1 MKFDHIGLVAPSLE
15 QGREALQAILEI
27 REWTAD
33 FADPVNKVH
42 VQFGRD
48 SSGIC
53 YELIAP
59 LGDDAPIAKALS
71 SGRNILNHVA
81 YLVPD
86 LAAARDRLRTAGAV
100 PTAEPNPAIAYGGSR
115 IQFFVTQLRF
125 IIELIEAPGHQHQ
138 YMPLPLP

>member
-1 MKFDHIGLVAPSLE
+1 MQFDHIGVVTATLAE
-15 QGREALQAILEI
+15 GREALQKIFDI
-27 REWTAD
+27 REWTAEFSD
-33 FADPVNKVH
+33 AVNKVH

-59 LGDDAPIAKALS
+59 FGDDAPVAKALS

-86 LAAARDRLRTAGAV
+86 LAGGRQRLRAAGSV
-100 PTAEPNPAIAYGGSR
+100 PTSEPNPGIAYGGSK
-115 IQFFVTQLRF
+115 IQFFVTPMRF
-125 IIELIEAPGHQHQ
+125 MIELIEAPGHEHR
-138 YMPLPLP
+138 YTPVE